1 MLSLRLNEIQLQALS
16 CQSVVHPSFLLAYGY
31 SKIERSGPPWWP
43 VSHGALT
50 SSLACPPTSLNSIS
64 CSLRLHHEWVQGLSA
79 NPPLEPPLLSL
90 DLREKQSLPQIVLKR
105 AQHKP
110 VKAEGLEKTK
120 PGRQISHWQLLL
132 PAQLEKLSLS
142 QKNVWGLRTS
152 CRTTGKGN
160 MRRE

>member
-1 MLSLRLNEIQLQALS
+1 MFSLRLNEIQLQALS
-16 CQSVVHPSFLLAYGY
+16 CQSVVQPSFLLAYGH
-31 SKIERSGPPWWP
+31 SKIQKIRTSWWP

-50 SSLACPPTSLNSIS
+50 SSLACPPTSLNNI
-64 CSLRLHHEWVQGLSA
+64 
-79 NPPLEPPLLSL
+79 PLLFASASWVGAGP
-90 DLREKQSLPQIVLKR
+90 KCNHHMNPASLPWSKGKKSLPWIVLKR

-110 VKAEGLEKTK
+110 VKAEGLEKQK

-142 QKNVWGLRTS
+142 QKNIWGLGDP